1 MAADPVTADVTPEPD
16 LQTQTQTQ
24 TATVGASAATAAAD
38 GHDPDGELLVDVR
51 DVHVTY
57 HVYEDRKLGLRQRI
71 ASGQLR
77 RRSRAVHAV
86 RGVSFQLHR
95 GESLGIIGSNGSGK
109 STLLAALT
117 GLLPVESG
125 EIHVRSRPTLLGV
138 GAALRKQLS
147 GRRNIV
153 LGCLAAGMTPAEVDA
168 RIDAIIDFSGLGEF
182 IDMPM
187 QAYSSGM
194 RARLAFS
201 IATARI
207 PEILLV
213 DEALAVGD
221 ESFRRRCADRIETIR
236 AESGAVVQV
245 SHNMAEIKGA
255 CNRVIWMDKGLIRLE
270 GPTEDV
276 LEAYLDAQGPTD
288 PT

>member
-1 MAADPVTADVTPEPD
+1 MER
-16 LQTQTQTQ
+16 
-24 TATVGASAATAAAD
+24 
-38 GHDPDGELLVDVR
+38 ELLVDVR

-57 HVYEDRKLGLRQRI
+57 HVYEDKSLGIRARI
-71 ASGQLR
+71 ATRQLVRKR
-77 RRSRAVHAV
+77 RDVHAV
-86 RGVSFQLHR
+86 RGVSFQLYR
-95 GESLGIIGSNGSGK
+95 GDSLGIVGHNGSGK

-117 GLLPVESG
+117 GLLPVSAG
-125 EIHVRSRPTLLGV
+125 EIRVRSRPTLLSV

-168 RIDAIIDFSGLGEF
+168 RLEEIIEFSGLEEF

-187 QAYSSGM
+187 SAYSSGM

-201 IATARI
+201 IATART

-221 ESFRRRCADRIETIR
+221 EAFKLRSAARIEAIR
-236 AESGAVVQV
+236 ASAGAVIHV
-245 SHNMAEIKGA
+245 SHNRRDLETA
-255 CNRVIWMDKGLIRLE
+255 CNRVMWMDHGLIVAQ
-270 GPTEDV
+270 GAPTEV
-276 LEAYLDAQGPTD
+276 LDLYNASQQAAS
-288 PT
+288 